1 MIDNR
6 EEKKNAFFAFLV
18 EKMLFESYA
27 KEMTSI
33 EEKAVYERFIAL
45 YDNEL
50 QRLNYEL
57 TIASLKD
64 ERANL

>member
-18 EKMLFESYA
+18 EKMLFERYV
-27 KEMTSI
+27 EETTSI

-45 YDNEL
+45 YNDEL

-57 TIASLKD
+57 TIESLKD

>member
-1 MIDNR
+1 MIDNT

-18 EKMLFESYA
+18 EKMLFERYA
-27 KEMTSI
+27 EKTTSI

-45 YDNEL
+45 YNDEL

>member
-6 EEKKNAFFAFLV
+6 EDKRKAFVTFLV
-18 EKMLFESYA
+18 EKVLFECYL
-27 KEMTSI
+27 KETTSI
-33 EEKAVYERFIAL
+33 EVKAVYEKFIAL
-45 YDNEL
+45 YDKEL

-57 TIASLKD
+57 TIESLKE

>member
-18 EKMLFESYA
+18 EKMLFECYV
-27 KEMTSI
+27 KETTSI

-45 YDNEL
+45 YNNEL

>member
-18 EKMLFESYA
+18 EKMLFERYV
-27 KEMTSI
+27 KETTSI

-45 YDNEL
+45 YNDEL

-57 TIASLKD
+57 TIALLKD